1 MKKQKIKLTDSES
14 NSSSSNVEELD
25 LCDDSSGNDS
35 SSDESDSDSF
45 LSDDGS
51 DRANVFM
58 RSISEGSNL
67 SVGTSCI
74 LITQFSRKYKLPRK
88 YRLLRKCNVQI
99 FIHELQDFTKQMS
112 ERSEWVG
119 FPKFS
124 TSE

>member
-51 DRANVFM
+51 DRANIFM
-58 RSISEGSNL
+58 KSIYEGSNL

-74 LITQFSRKYKLPRK
+74 LITQFSRKYKLPVNID
-88 YRLLRKCNVQI
+88 Y
-99 FIHELQDFTKQMS
+99 FIESATYGFSFTSCKTLQNK
-112 ERSEWVG
+112 
-119 FPKFS
+119 
-124 TSE
+124 

>member
-51 DRANVFM
+51 DRANIFM
-58 RSISEGSNL
+58 KSIYEGSNL

-88 YRLLRKCNVQI
+88 YRLLHRKCNVRI

-112 ERSEWVG
+112 ERSE
-119 FPKFS
+119 
-124 TSE
+124 